1 MKSEAS
7 EFIPETMTCLP
18 ALKERGNGAAPN
30 VLCGARRRSFAHAP
44 HPETQLRARAS
55 SGDTASR
62 TRLVRRRRFAHAPHA
77 GRSFAHAPRLGPVE
91 QLRRGQRARGRAP
104 GAAAAKCS
112 PDRAHACAPPPP
124 EARSARPSPTLP
136 TPGRLQ
142 PDPLGRW
149 PISSARNAGR
159 MDAPGG
165 ASPEAASGQ
174 RGTGRADELPAPTAL
189 AGEA

>member
-62 TRLVRRRRFAHAPHA
+62 TRLVRRR
-77 GRSFAHAPRLGPVE
+77 SFAHAPRLGPVA

-149 PISSARNAGR
+149 PISSAWNAGR

-165 ASPEAASGQ
+165 ARPEAASGQ